1 MLIFCFISNEL
12 KYHTRTIPRYASE
25 FQSDLGQSTGKFI
38 QVKSVRYH
46 PGVSPAKNSINVKTQ
61 VDDGGTSGDTGCQIE
76 KLVKNANR
84 RYVESETN
92 GGPPQRDCTSRI
104 YRPFGRESVILWT
117 QMRRCL
123 RAEHLSR
130 VSCKRKGTGAAADPI
145 LFMRADDA
153 LFATRPSQV
162 NIDSRPDWW
171 TFLACVFRPRSTH
184 LCFHPARLAYPYFS
198 SLPLLCLSISS
209 CPVVSIC

>member
-1 MLIFCFISNEL
+1 MTN
-12 KYHTRTIPRYASE
+12 
-25 FQSDLGQSTGKFI
+25 LGQSTGEIYSSKI
-38 QVKSVRYH
+38 RAT
-46 PGVSPAKNSINVKTQ
+46 GVSPAKSSINVKTR
-61 VDDGGTSGDTGCQIE
+61 VDDDGAPGDTGCQIE

-130 VSCKRKGTGAAADPI
+130 VSCERKGTGAAADPI

-162 NIDSRPDWW
+162 NIDSRPD
-171 TFLACVFRPRSTH
+171 
-184 LCFHPARLAYPYFS
+184 
-198 SLPLLCLSISS
+198 
-209 CPVVSIC
+209 